1 MPYRYLFLTLIAFV
15 AASPTLGQTAPQEE
29 RREPLLT
36 VLGSGSYEVKPD
48 LALFQAV
55 VSTSGKT
62 LDAATTPHQE
72 RATRALKALQDL
84 QADGLEIEESS
95 FSVDQRRGLRPIPPI
110 QPGPLQKT
118 ESFIEGYTATT
129 HFDLKIGSMEKVNQ
143 IVTKIAASNLFQIER
158 IRFGVVQERA
168 ALNQARRAAML
179 DARDQAQ
186 AYAEPVDLELEQIVA
201 ITDGEARAPD
211 GAADLPSRRA
221 TGPYTVQILPPAK
234 LEFTASVNVTWRI
247 APRRAK

>member
-84 QADGLEIEESS
+84 QADGLEIEKSS

-186 AYAEPVDLELEQIVA
+186 AYAEPVDL
-201 ITDGEARAPD
+201 
-211 GAADLPSRRA
+211 
-221 TGPYTVQILPPAK
+221 
-234 LEFTASVNVTWRI
+234 
-247 APRRAK
+247 